1 MKDCYRL
8 LEGLTA
14 RPAASSSS
22 SEISLQIDPIT
33 ADLDDHILGLR
44 GQVRK
49 LRGVAQEIQ
58 TEAKY
63 QNDFISQLQMT
74 LTKAQAGVKNNM
86 RRINKKIIQN
96 GSNHLFHAT
105 TSADQDGHSHRA
117 FSDSDHLVS
126 PATAGACVPSQ
137 SRATV
142 WAHVH
147 VPY

>member
-1 MKDCYRL
+1 MASGAYGSR
-8 LEGLTA
+8 EGLTA

-96 GSNHLFHAT
+96 GSNHLVHVILFAL
-105 TSADQDGHSHRA
+105 AC
-117 FSDSDHLVS
+117 FFLVYLVS
-126 PATAGACVPSQ
+126 KF
-137 SRATV
+137 SRR
-142 WAHVH
+142 
-147 VPY
+147 

>member
-1 MKDCYRL
+1 MASGAYGSR
-8 LEGLTA
+8 EGLTA

-22 SEISLQIDPIT
+22 SEISLQIDPTT
-33 ADLDDHILGLR
+33 ADLDDHIFGLR

-58 TEAKY
+58 SEAKY

-96 GSNHLFHAT
+96 DEVARP
-105 TSADQDGHSHRA
+105 DGVQRKVPGMI
-117 FSDSDHLVS
+117 SDV
-126 PATAGACVPSQ
+126 GARSYQ
-137 SRATV
+137 A
-142 WAHVH
+142 
-147 VPY
+147 

>member
-1 MKDCYRL
+1 MANSSYGSR
-8 LEGLTA
+8 EGLTV

-22 SEISLQIDPIT
+22 SEISLQIDPIN

-58 TEAKY
+58 SEAKY

-86 RRINKKIIQN
+86 RRMNKSIIQN
-96 GSNHLFHAT
+96 GS
-105 TSADQDGHSHRA
+105 S
-117 FSDSDHLVS
+117 HLVHVVLFALGCFFLVYLVS
-126 PATAGACVPSQ
+126 KF
-137 SRATV
+137 SRR
-142 WAHVH
+142 
-147 VPY
+147 